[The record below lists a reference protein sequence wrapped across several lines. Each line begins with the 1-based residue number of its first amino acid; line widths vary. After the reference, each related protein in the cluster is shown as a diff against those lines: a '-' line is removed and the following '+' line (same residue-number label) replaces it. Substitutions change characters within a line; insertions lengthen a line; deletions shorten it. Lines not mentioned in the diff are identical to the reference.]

1 MKRFLIGVAVG
12 VILALSV
19 GFFLNPVMRYY
30 VGSVLDEDII
40 YLKGG
45 TVIHG
50 WIVQENPGFLFVNTK
65 SDFLSIPR
73 SKCIAVR
80 KNAPLYYMR
89 ALM

>member
-1 MKRFLIGVAVG
+1 MKRFLTGVAVG
-12 VILALSV
+12 VILALSA
-19 GFFLNPVMRYY
+19 GFFLNPVMRNYI
-30 VGSVLDEDII
+30 GSFLDEDII

-50 WIVQENPGFLFVNTK
+50 LIVQENAEFFFVRTK
-65 SDFLSIPR
+65 SDFLSVPR
-73 SKCIAVR
+73 AKCIAVY

>member
-12 VILALSV
+12 VMLALSV

-30 VGSVLDEDII
+30 VGSFLDEDII

-45 TVIHG
+45 TIIRG
-50 WIVQENPGFLFVNTK
+50 WIVQENAEFFFVNTK
-65 SDFLSIPR
+65 SDFFSVPR
-73 SKCIAVR
+73 SKCIAVH